1 MLLSLLP
8 LQLKN
13 GPLHD
18 YQQITSLLKD
28 RPTHK
33 GMDFKTPVGTEVVAP
48 FAGTVVRSNWNFG
61 NNGNCIEV
69 QYEDGV
75 LAKFLHLNENKVK
88 PGDNPDERVVYTA
101 GGGEVTVVDV
111 QGEVDVYTAPTLD
124 AELVGLI
131 DAGREQFVV
140 DLSGVDFIDS
150 TGLSVLVKALTT
162 LGGRG
167 GISVVVTSERVAK
180 VFRLTGMDASLPLYG
195 SLDDA
200 LAT

>member
-1 MLLSLLP
+1 MELDVSSR
-8 LQLKN
+8 
-13 GPLHD
+13 D
-18 YQQITSLLKD
+18 AT
-28 RPTHK
+28 
-33 GMDFKTPVGTEVVAP
+33 
-48 FAGTVVRSNWNFG
+48 
-61 NNGNCIEV
+61 
-69 QYEDGV
+69 
-75 LAKFLHLNENKVK
+75 
-88 PGDNPDERVVYTA
+88 TA